1 MEADKKPTKTREEN
15 DERETMNESRS
26 QNPGARRKE
35 KLKAVLRL
43 IILNSG
49 F

>member
-1 MEADKKPTKTREEN
+1 MKEDRI
-15 DERETMNESRS
+15 
-26 QNPGARRKE
+26 QNSGARRKE

-43 IILNSG
+43 FIPASG